1 MQNHQ
6 HVRRRRRR
14 VEEVQYDYY
23 YGNDDDTAAS
33 PSTTAPTTTPTTG
46 STTNNYTSSYDDTS
60 SWLTR
65 GEKVGATIGLITLLS
80 IGFYALLMSIK
91 ISRRRPGKRKNNASD
106 WKICLSGS
114 RNNNI
119 NADNDDNDNETY
131 TLAADDGGSVVS
143 IKAFVKSKMKT
154 TARSIELT
162 KSIRARSSTVPLSSS
177 SPSNGEVDDVRNTV
191 EINKK
196 NKKKKIKK
204 NKKTARV
211 PVVSRIQQ
219 QNNERKK
226 KLVVIPWIQHQQQ
239 TDLTSNSTCA
249 SESQQSPTD
258 TVVTTPMYTGFP
270 TSSSVQTDITTDT
283 IIIPP
288 NDNTTI
294 ATPATYNTS
303 QYTNTT
309 SSSAYMTNQEEWDN
323 NDDIYDINTRYQQ
336 LLNKNKN
343 TRKVKDD
350 PSSKSRPFDEES
362 GVPVGGGDNDTSSS
376 NSSGYDVFAG
386 IFDRKNSKKMDGH
399 EEQQECG
406 DGYQELEDD
415 SVFDGCDWLI
425 QSMQII
431 NSRNRMESR
440 KRKKEMYT
448 YCV

>member
-6 HVRRRRRR
+6 HLRRRRRR
-14 VEEVQYDYY
+14 RIEEVQYDYY
-23 YGNDDDTAAS
+23 YGDDDDTTSS
-33 PSTTAPTTTPTTG
+33 PSTSAPTTTPTTG
-46 STTNNYTSSYDDTS
+46 STTNNYGASYDDTS

-91 ISRRRPGKRKNNASD
+91 ISRRRPGKRKHNASD

-114 RNNNI
+114 KNNNI
-119 NADNDDNDNETY
+119 NADNDDDNETY

-143 IKAFVKSKMKT
+143 IKAFIQSKMKT

-162 KSIRARSSTVPLSSS
+162 KSIRARSNTVPLSSS

-204 NKKTARV
+204 NKKTARA

-239 TDLTSNSTCA
+239 TDLTSSTA
-249 SESQQSPTD
+249 SESHQSPTD

-283 IIIPP
+283 GIIPP
-288 NDNTTI
+288 NDTTTI

-309 SSSAYMTNQEEWDN
+309 SSSAYMTNKEEWDN
-323 NDDIYDINTRYQQ
+323 NDEIYDINTRYQQ
-336 LLNKNKN
+336 QLLNKNN
-343 TRKVKDD
+343 RKVKDD

-362 GVPVGGGDNDTSSS
+362 GVPGGGDNDNSSSS

-386 IFDRKNSKKMDGH
+386 LFEKKNSTKKDGRH

-415 SVFDGCDWLI
+415 SVFDGCD
-425 QSMQII
+425 
-431 NSRNRMESR
+431 
-440 KRKKEMYT
+440 
-448 YCV
+448 